1 MARIPRETVDRIL
14 DTVRIEEVIGE
25 FVVLKKSGGS
35 LKGLSPFTQEKT
47 PSFYV
52 SPSKQIFKCFSSG
65 KGGSA
70 VTFLMEHEQ
79 YTYPEA
85 LRWLAKKYN
94 VEIQEEEVSPEQQ
107 AQDTER
113 ESLQRVND
121 FAAAQFQTWM
131 WEHPKG
137 QAVGLAYFRERGFTD
152 ATLKTFQLGFHLE
165 DRDALYQAALAKG
178 YRPEYLEKVGLCF
191 PRENGQW
198 ADRFFGRVMFPIF
211 SQSGRVL
218 GFGGRIL
225 RSDAKAAKYVNSP
238 ESDLYSK
245 SKTLYGL
252 YQARQSIVRENKCL
266 LVEGYTDVLRLH
278 QSGITHAV
286 ASSGTALTV
295 DQIRLIRRYT
305 DQVTVLYDGD
315 AAGIRASFRGIDLLL
330 EQGLKVR
337 VLRFPDGED
346 PDSFARSLAPED
358 LKQYLKTHETDF
370 IRFKAEVLASDA
382 AEDPI
387 KRAGLAKDVISS
399 VARVQD
405 LLLRDVYLRE
415 CAVVLSM
422 DERVLNQELQLALT
436 RLANEA
442 QRASGATSYRDGLR
456 VVRPDGPGSAGAAT
470 GSSSAPEVD
479 PYADPSHFAPDYVD
493 GGHALQVGA
502 AGRPL
507 AVESDLLKTLLN
519 HGPQE
524 VQWTDEAGQVQTDT
538 VATLILEDLSTDAL
552 AFEYPVYQQMYETC
566 LEAWRTGTVLT
577 SAHFVRSEDPAW
589 VAAATDLLAE
599 AHSLANWKLRDVF
612 VPEKEVYLAS
622 FVHQA
627 VLRFKT
633 VHLERLIQN
642 ATTSLESTSLP
653 QERDEW
659 VRQIMTYSA
668 LRNQIN
674 TELNRV
680 V

>member
-1 MARIPRETVDRIL
+1 
-14 DTVRIEEVIGE
+14 
-25 FVVLKKSGGS
+25 
-35 LKGLSPFTQEKT
+35 
-47 PSFYV
+47 
-52 SPSKQIFKCFSSG
+52 
-65 KGGSA
+65 
-70 VTFLMEHEQ
+70 
-79 YTYPEA
+79 
-85 LRWLAKKYN
+85 
-94 VEIQEEEVSPEQQ
+94 
-107 AQDTER
+107 
-113 ESLQRVND
+113 
-121 FAAAQFQTWM
+121 
-131 WEHPKG
+131 
-137 QAVGLAYFRERGFTD
+137 
-152 ATLKTFQLGFHLE
+152 
-165 DRDALYQAALAKG
+165 
-178 YRPEYLEKVGLCF
+178 
-191 PRENGQW
+191 
-198 ADRFFGRVMFPIF
+198 
-211 SQSGRVL
+211 
-218 GFGGRIL
+218 
-225 RSDAKAAKYVNSP
+225 
-238 ESDLYSK
+238 
-245 SKTLYGL
+245 
-252 YQARQSIVRENKCL
+252 L

-278 QSGITHAV
+278 QSGVTHAV

-295 DQIRLIRRYT
+295 EQIRLIRRYT

-442 QRASGATSYRDGLR
+442 QRAAGATSHRDGLR

-479 PYADPSHFAPDYVD
+479 PYADPSHFAPDYLD

>member
-14 DTVRIEEVIGE
+14 DTVRIEEVVGE
-25 FVVLKKSGGS
+25 FVNLKKSGSS

-79 YTYPEA
+79 FTYPEA

-94 VEIQEEEVSPEQQ
+94 IEVQEEEVTTEQQ
-107 AQDTER
+107 QQNTER
-113 ESLQRVND
+113 ESLQRVNE
-121 FAAAQFQTWM
+121 FAAGQFAEWL
-131 WEHPKG
+131 WDHPKG
-137 QAVGLAYFRERGFTD
+137 QAIGLAYFRERGFTD
-152 ATLKTFQLGFHLE
+152 ATLKTFQLGFSLE
-165 DRDALYQAALAKG
+165 DRDALYQSAVSKG
-178 YRPEYLEKVGLCF
+178 YQSEFLEKTGLCLQ
-191 PRENGQW
+191 RENGSW
-198 ADRFFGRVMFPIF
+198 ADRFFGRVMFPIL

-238 ESDLYSK
+238 ESELYSK

-286 ASSGTALTV
+286 SSSGTALTV

-337 VLRFPDGED
+337 VLLFPDGED
-346 PDSFARSLAPED
+346 PDSFARALAPEA
-358 LKQYLKTHETDF
+358 LRTYLQSHETDF
-370 IRFKAEVLASDA
+370 IRFKAEVLAKDA

-387 KRAGLAKDVISS
+387 KRALLAKDLISS

-415 CAVVLSM
+415 CATVLGM
-422 DERVLNQELQLALT
+422 DERVLNQELQLTLT
-436 RLANEA
+436 RLANESQRSA
-442 QRASGATSYRDGLR
+442 AADQQRAGLT
-456 VVRPDGPGSAGAAT
+456 VVRPNDPAPAGPGPDPDAYPGE
-470 GSSSAPEVD
+470 AP
-479 PYADPSHFAPDYVD
+479 P
-493 GGHALQVGA
+493 
-502 AGRPL
+502 
-507 AVESDLLKTLLN
+507 
-519 HGPQE
+519 
-524 VQWTDEAGQVQTDT
+524 
-538 VATLILEDLSTDAL
+538 
-552 AFEYPVYQQMYETC
+552 
-566 LEAWRTGTVLT
+566 
-577 SAHFVRSEDPAW
+577 
-589 VAAATDLLAE
+589 
-599 AHSLANWKLRDVF
+599 
-612 VPEKEVYLAS
+612 
-622 FVHQA
+622 
-627 VLRFKT
+627 
-633 VHLERLIQN
+633 
-642 ATTSLESTSLP
+642 
-653 QERDEW
+653 
-659 VRQIMTYSA
+659 
-668 LRNQIN
+668 
-674 TELNRV
+674 
-680 V
+680 

>member
-14 DTVRIEEVIGE
+14 DTVRIEEVVGE
-25 FVVLKKSGGS
+25 FVNLKKSGSS

-79 YTYPEA
+79 FTYPEA

-94 VEIQEEEVSPEQQ
+94 IEVQEEEVTTEQQ
-107 AQDTER
+107 QQNTER
-113 ESLQRVND
+113 ESLQRVNE
-121 FAAAQFQTWM
+121 FAAGQFAEWL
-131 WEHPKG
+131 WDNPKG
-137 QAVGLAYFRERGFTD
+137 QAIGLAYFRERGFTD
-152 ATLKTFQLGFHLE
+152 ATLKTFQLGFSLE
-165 DRDALYQAALAKG
+165 DRDALYQSAVSKG
-178 YRPEYLEKVGLCF
+178 YQSEFLEKTGLCLK
-191 PRENGQW
+191 RENGSW
-198 ADRFFGRVMFPIF
+198 ADRFFGRVMFPIL

-238 ESDLYSK
+238 ESELYSK

-286 ASSGTALTV
+286 SSSGTALTV

-337 VLRFPDGED
+337 VLLFPDGED
-346 PDSFARSLAPED
+346 PDSFARALAPEA
-358 LKQYLKTHETDF
+358 LRTYLQSHETDF
-370 IRFKAEVLASDA
+370 IRFKAEVLAKDA

-387 KRAGLAKDVISS
+387 KRALLAKDLISS

-415 CAVVLSM
+415 CATVLGM

-436 RLANEA
+436 RLANESQRSA
-442 QRASGATSYRDGLR
+442 AADQQRAGLT
-456 VVRPDGPGSAGAAT
+456 VVRPNDPAPAGPGQ
-470 GSSSAPEVD
+470 D
-479 PYADPSHFAPDYVD
+479 PYAYPGEEPPLD
-493 GGHALQVGA
+493 GATALQIGA
-502 AGRPL
+502 AGQPL
-507 AVESDLLKTLLN
+507 AVESDLMRTLLN
-519 HGPQE
+519 HSAEP
-524 VQWTDEAGQVQTDT
+524 VAWTDDEGQTQSSP
-538 VATLILEDLSTDAL
+538 VAALILEDLNNDQLT
-552 AFEYPVYQQMYETC
+552 FEHPVYQRMFVAFS
-566 LEAWRTGTVLT
+566 EAWSTGSVL
-577 SAHFVRSEDPAW
+577 SGAHFVRSEDPE
-589 VAAATDLLAE
+589 VVRAATDLMTE
-599 AHSLANWKLRDVF
+599 MHTLANWKLRDVF
-612 VPEKEVYLAS
+612 VAEKEVYLAS

-633 VHLERLIQN
+633 VHLERLVLK
-642 ATTSLESTSLP
+642 ATDALEHTDVP
-653 QERDEW
+653 EERDHLM
-659 VRQIMTYSA
+659 RQIMTYSA
-668 LRNQIN
+668 LRNRIN